1 MASLLAAKF
10 VADNPQL
17 VQKGLS
23 VVEKNPSLISKFTG
37 GGGGSMS
44 MMGSSMVGGGGG
56 NMVPM
61 MIAFFMAIYTI
72 VILSILVYQA
82 NQIRKKKKKASQ
94 GYISA
99 SICSAI
105 SFSLFMVMFVFK
117 KYVVN
122 STRSILAYLIPA
134 VLTVGIYFTIIGIA
148 DMNSVNGRNG
158 LYVLF
163 YILGLAFSTVPTFL

>member
-1 MASLLAAKF
+1 MASLAAASFAMK
-10 VADNPQL
+10 NPQL
-17 VQKGLS
+17 VKQGLS
-23 VVEKNPSLISKFTG
+23 FVEKNPSVISKFTG

-44 MMGSSMVGGGGG
+44 MMGPSMVGGGG

-82 NQIRKKKKKASQ
+82 NQIRKNKKKATQ

-134 VLTVGIYFTIIGIA
+134 VLTVAIYFTIIGIA

-158 LYVLF
+158 LYFLF
-163 YILGLAFSTVPTFL
+163 YILGLAFSTVPSFL

>member
-23 VVEKNPSLISKFTG
+23 VVEKDPSLISKFAG
-37 GGGGSMS
+37 GGGGS
-44 MMGSSMVGGGGG
+44 MMGSSMVGGGG

-61 MIAFFMAIYTI
+61 MIAFFMAIYTFI
-72 VILSILVYQA
+72 VLCILVYQA

-122 STRSILAYLIPA
+122 STRSILAYVIPA
-134 VLTVGIYFTIIGIA
+134 VLTVAIFFTIIGIA

-158 LYVLF
+158 LYFLF
-163 YILGLAFSTVPTFL
+163 YVLGLAFAIVPSYL

>member
-10 VADNPQL
+10 VAKNPKL
-17 VQKGLS
+17 VQEGLS
-23 VVEKNPSLISKFTG
+23 VVEKDPRLISKFTG
-37 GGGGSMS
+37 GG
-44 MMGSSMVGGGGG
+44 MMGPSMVGGGGG
-56 NMVPM
+56 NTVSM
-61 MIAFFMAIYTI
+61 MIAFFMAIYTFI
-72 VILSILVYQA
+72 VLSILVYQA
-82 NQIRKKKKKASQ
+82 NRIRKKKKKASQ

-105 SFSLFMVMFVFK
+105 SFSLIMTMFFFK

-134 VLTVGIYFTIIGIA
+134 VLTVAIYFTIIGIA

-158 LYVLF
+158 LYMLF
-163 YILGLAFSTVPTFL
+163 YILGLAFTIVPSYL